1 MNVIT
6 EINDGPLSEALGLL
20 PERMDSPLARLQVL
34 TTGLQESRL
43 TARRQFGNGPARG
56 LWQFERG
63 GGVHGVLTHTASA
76 LYARELCDA
85 RRVVPSA
92 TDVWT
97 ALETDDVLAA
107 GFARLLYWT
116 DPAALPGL
124 GQVTAAWALYL
135 RTWRPGKPHAATWP
149 GHYDNVRQA
158 LGI

>member
-1 MNVIT
+1 MNVII

-43 TARRQFGNGPARG
+43 TARRQHGNGPARG

-63 GGVHGVLTHTASA
+63 GGVQGVLRHHTTSE
-76 LYARELCDA
+76 YARQLCSA
-85 RRVVPSA
+85 RDVIAEAAP
-92 TDVWT
+92 VWT

-116 DPAALPGL
+116 DPASLPSV

-135 RTWRPGKPHAATWP
+135 RTWRPGKPHAAAWP
-149 GHYDNVRQA
+149 DHYENVRQA